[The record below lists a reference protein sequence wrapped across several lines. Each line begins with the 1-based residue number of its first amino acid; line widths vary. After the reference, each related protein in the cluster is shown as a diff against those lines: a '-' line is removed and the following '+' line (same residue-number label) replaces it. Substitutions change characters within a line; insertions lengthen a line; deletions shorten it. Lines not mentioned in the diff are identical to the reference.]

1 MALEEK
7 DQRKLTSDW
16 KNLQD
21 RAEIE
26 SGKEGRRSAF
36 RSAKEQVYIEALCC
50 SGPEAHLATKA
61 YLSPYN
67 AKIFFLKD
75 DLILLQYK

>member
-26 SGKEGRRSAF
+26 SGKEGRRSVL
-36 RSAKEQVYIEALCC
+36 RSVKEQVYRGCRGYRKQPVAV
-50 SGPEAHLATKA
+50 
-61 YLSPYN
+61 
-67 AKIFFLKD
+67 
-75 DLILLQYK
+75 